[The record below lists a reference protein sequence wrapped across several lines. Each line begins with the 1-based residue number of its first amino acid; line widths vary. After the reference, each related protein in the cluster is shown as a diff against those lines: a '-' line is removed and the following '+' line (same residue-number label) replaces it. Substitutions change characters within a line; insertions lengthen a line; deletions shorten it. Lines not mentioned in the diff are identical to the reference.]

1 MTLKDKIIT
10 EALRQF
16 STKGFMS
23 TSTADIIEAAGTSK
37 GGLYNHFDNK
47 EQLFYEVLERAKLIW
62 RERNLVGVHDTA
74 RPLDKIKKILENYRD
89 NYLADSTNFPGGCI
103 FINFAIELNDQ
114 QPALAEAVNDGLVKL
129 KKMLKRLLDEE
140 YASGTLR
147 DDVDTRNVVELLY
160 SGLLGA
166 CVAFTSEKSEEGLNV
181 TINSL
186 IEYLDQLCK

>member
-62 RERNLVGVHDTA
+62 RERNLVGVHDIA

>member
-1 MTLKDKIIT
+1 MTLKDKIIS
-10 EALRQF
+10 EALKQF

-47 EQLFYEVLERAKLIW
+47 EQLFYEVLDQAKSIW
-62 RERNLVGVHDTA
+62 RERNLAGVNDTA

-114 QPALAEAVNDGLVKL
+114 QPTLAKAVNDGLVKL
-129 KKMLKRLLDEE
+129 KKMLKRFLDEE
-140 YASGTLR
+140 YESGTLR
-147 DDVDTRNVVELLY
+147 DDVDTGKVVEVIY

-166 CVAFTSEKSEEGLNV
+166 CVAYTSEKSTEGLNL

-186 IEYLDQLCK
+186 TEYLDQLCK

>member
-47 EQLFYEVLERAKLIW
+47 EQLFYEVLDRAKLIW

-89 NYLADSTNFPGGCI
+89 N
-103 FINFAIELNDQ
+103 
-114 QPALAEAVNDGLVKL
+114 
-129 KKMLKRLLDEE
+129 
-140 YASGTLR
+140 
-147 DDVDTRNVVELLY
+147 
-160 SGLLGA
+160 
-166 CVAFTSEKSEEGLNV
+166 
-181 TINSL
+181 
-186 IEYLDQLCK
+186 